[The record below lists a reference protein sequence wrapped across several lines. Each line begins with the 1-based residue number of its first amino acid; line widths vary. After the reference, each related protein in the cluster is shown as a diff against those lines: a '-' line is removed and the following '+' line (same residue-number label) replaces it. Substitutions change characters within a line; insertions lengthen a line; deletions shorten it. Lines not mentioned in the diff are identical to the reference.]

1 MKKRLLSMLLAMCLV
16 VGMLPVFTMRSDAI
30 IGSIIKA
37 GLTVCKSVV
46 NGTIQTVKH
55 ADHYNGDIGKAVLG
69 QFKNIGA
76 DLTGLDIGED
86 YGEGGSGDNQVV
98 VNVSMEEVENQLKT
112 INAALEK
119 NEIAINQLSSTVTAG
134 VSSISKQLSE
144 LSKQLQDS
152 TDTLKYYT
160 YLNEFFVFF
169 NQYYEALSYYD
180 KAASSVLAS
189 DASDELVKNTFDQFY
204 HLENV
209 EYTGSLHS
217 AVEKLGKYLRGEYL
231 TSDAGGAVDALSR
244 YYILAYKQQ
253 GKSEAEAEKLAAQA
267 TEEMIAHIY
276 YAYCMGVHFEESVT
290 LYQITYMK
298 EHDASEYVTDF
309 GTRLSKQ
316 HLTDQINVVMENTPV
331 TAGYIFGALL
341 DNYTMQS
348 FDMAYCSVYDYD
360 TQIPQ
365 VPSGSSYWY
374 SRTVSFADGFK
385 VNPGSYF
392 YLPDASICLSSDFS
406 EELRESF
413 AGICTYASS
422 SDQLTLNGAKVSVKS
437 CDADGSSW
445 TKDCPIDL
453 VVSGHTVKTLK
464 VTVNQIEYTD
474 RKGWDGDGTEDYPY
488 LVTNAHFLT
497 RMRNSGAYHVLA
509 GDLDFTGSFA
519 NFALFSGA
527 HYSINNFFGVFDGN
541 GHTIKGLV
549 IDNKYERSLCGDLEG
564 WDKSSD
570 TRKQM
575 YGLGLFGNLYG
586 TVLNLNIRNF
596 KIDFKTTLSSHS
608 DFYAGVIAGYVCG
621 GEIIRCNVYDSSV
634 NVDVT
639 CPDGANGYSN
649 YTNMFIGGIAGGV
662 FGGNGASITYCTFED
677 DHSEGYLYGNL
688 EATPRGLCPGYT
700 GVGGIVGVIGR
711 DSDNETR
718 HARKFPMLT
727 IPETNTG
734 TVDCCQVHMDW
745 VEEDPRFHF
754 KIYGGQQNWGGLV
767 GRLQNGELKD
777 SWYSGYFEVLGRSD
791 TNSGATRGRIV
802 GSTTD
807 PGKITGDLVT
817 IKCPGD
823 DAKWINGLRACGSHD
838 NSELAA
844 KYTELNEHLDE
855 DLFEDYVLPARI
867 CHAYTYDFNVDHG
880 AHLKSGD
887 YNNDFNKLPLKTEYC
902 AGEYID
908 LTGLALYVLGTYTYQ
923 NLGRSE
929 GFTFSEESLELINN
943 PLTAGK
949 HKIVVYTG
957 GGVSTEVKFE
967 IKVSD
972 HVYYGET
979 VEATCTEN
987 GHDSWICLDCGDTK
1001 YEEFLAHGH
1010 RTLHLVLAVDPT
1022 CTTAGTTGGTYCRD
1036 CGKAVVEETIL
1047 PALGHDHTIEKG
1059 YAATCTEA
1067 GLSDKDYCS
1076 VCGEVNS
1083 EAKAIPALG
1092 HDYKDVVTPPTSTE
1106 KGYTT
1111 HTCTACGDSYVD
1123 SYVDPYVLGDANDD
1137 GFVTLADVT
1146 LLMKYLAGWDV
1157 TINEV
1162 NSDANVDGKVNLAD
1176 VTLIMKYL
1184 ANWDV
1189 TFG

>member
-1 MKKRLLSMLLAMCLV
+1 MLLAMCLV

-37 GLTVCKSVV
+37 GLTVCRSVV
-46 NGTIQTVKH
+46 NGTIQTIKH

-86 YGEGGSGDNQVV
+86 YGDGGSGDNQVV

-180 KAASSVLAS
+180 KATSSVLAS

-244 YYILAYKQQ
+244 YYILGYKQQ
-253 GKSEAEAEKLAAQA
+253 GKSEAEAERLAAQA

-276 YAYCMGVHFEESVT
+276 YAYCMGVHLEESVT

-298 EHDASEYVTDF
+298 EHDATEYVTDF
-309 GTRLSKQ
+309 GTRISKQ
-316 HLTDQINVVMENTPV
+316 HLTDQINTVMKNTPL

-348 FDMAYCSVYDYD
+348 FNMAYCSVYDYD
-360 TQIPQ
+360 TYIPQ
-365 VPSGSSYWY
+365 VAKGSSYWY
-374 SRTVSFADGFK
+374 SRNVSFSEGIK

-392 YLPDASICLSSDFS
+392 YLPDASVCLSADFS

-413 AGICTYASS
+413 AGICSYASS

-437 CDADGSSW
+437 CNADDSSW

-453 VVSGHTVKTLK
+453 VVSGQTVKTVK
-464 VTVNQIEYTD
+464 VTVNQTKYID

-488 LVTNAHFLT
+488 LVTNAHFLI

-509 GDLDFTGSFA
+509 DDLDFTGSYA
-519 NFALFSGA
+519 NFALYGGG

-549 IDNKYERSLCGDLEG
+549 FDNRYSRSLAGDIDG
-564 WDKSSD
+564 WNGSD
-570 TRKQM
+570 GTRKQM

-586 TVLNLNIRNF
+586 TVRNLNIRNF
-596 KIDFKTTLSSHS
+596 KIDFETTLSSHS
-608 DFYAGVIAGYVCG
+608 DVYAGVIAGYVCG
-621 GEIIRCNVYDSSV
+621 GEITRCNVYDSSV

-639 CPDGANGYSN
+639 CPDGGKGYSN

-677 DHSEGYLYGNL
+677 DHSAGYLYGNL
-688 EATPRGLCPGYT
+688 EATPAGICPGYT

-711 DSDNETR
+711 DSYNETR
-718 HARKFPMLT
+718 HAGKFPVLSN
-727 IPETNTG
+727 PQYNTG
-734 TVDCCQVHMDW
+734 LVDCCQVHIDW
-745 VEEDPRFHF
+745 VEENPRFHF
-754 KIYGGQQNWGGLV
+754 KIDGAQPSWGGLV

-807 PGKITGDLVT
+807 PKKITGELVT
-817 IKCPGD
+817 IKCLGL
-823 DAKWINGLRACGSHD
+823 DAKWISGLGACGSHP
-838 NSELAA
+838 NSELGAT
-844 KYTELNEHLDE
+844 YEELNRDLDD
-855 DLFEDYVLPARI
+855 DLFEHYVMPARI
-867 CHAYTYDFNVDHG
+867 CHAFTYDFNVNSG
-880 AHLKSGD
+880 AHLKTTT
-887 YNNDFNKLPLKTEYC
+887 YNDFNELPLKTEYC

-908 LTGLALYVLGTYTYQ
+908 LTGLALYILGVYTNQ

-929 GFTFSEESLELINN
+929 GFTFSAESLELINN

-957 GGVSTEVKFE
+957 GGLCPVFE
-967 IKVSD
+967 FQIKVSN

-979 VEATCTEN
+979 VESTCTEN
-987 GHDSWICLDCGDTK
+987 GHDSWICFDCGDTK
-1001 YEEFLAHGH
+1001 YEEYPAYGH
-1010 RTLHLVLAVDPT
+1010 RSLNIVPAMDPT
-1022 CTTAGTTGGTYCRD
+1022 CTTSGTTGGTYCGD
-1036 CGKAVVEETIL
+1036 CGNAVDKETIL
-1047 PALGHDHTIEKG
+1047 
-1059 YAATCTEA
+1059 
-1067 GLSDKDYCS
+1067 
-1076 VCGEVNS
+1076 
-1083 EAKAIPALG
+1083 PALG
-1092 HDYKDVVTPPTSTE
+1092 HDYKDVVTPPTMTE
-1106 KGYTT
+1106 QGYTT
-1111 HTCTACGDSYVD
+1111 HTCGTCGDSYVD
-1123 SYVDPYVLGDANDD
+1123 SYVDLIIPGDVNND

-1162 NSDANVDGKVNLAD
+1162 ASDANADVKVNLAD
-1176 VTLIMKYL
+1176 VTLLMKYL
-1184 ANWDV
+1184 ASWDV
-1189 TFG
+1189 TLG